1 MTGTDLLTLLNSST
15 TFGILAAIAI
25 GVWFLVLKKDSKPKS
40 SKKAIR

>member
-1 MTGTDLLTLLNSST
+1 MNQTNWLDVFNSAT
-15 TFGILAAIAI
+15 TFGILAVIAI